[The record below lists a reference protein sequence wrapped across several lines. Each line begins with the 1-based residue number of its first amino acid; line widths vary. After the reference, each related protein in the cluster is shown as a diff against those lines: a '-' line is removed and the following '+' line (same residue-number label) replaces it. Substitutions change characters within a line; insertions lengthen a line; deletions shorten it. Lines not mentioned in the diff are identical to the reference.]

1 VDSRS
6 AVKDSR
12 SGRRQI
18 GRAKTCPDCRFLSLI
33 EALEGGGCVSVLGFV
48 FGKTSEAHSFH
59 HHCSV
64 AFGNGSL

>member
-48 FGKTSEAHSFH
+48 FGKEE
-59 HHCSV
+59 
-64 AFGNGSL
+64 NK